1 MVEWMGEQLR
11 REGVVDIKHNRFWIR
26 GRLRIAEESDSELRR
41 HVRTARFV
49 DAGGRDI
56 FPPLR
61 DVQIVAATDYCMTLT
76 GYEHKEQMLG
86 RPVSYQQSWLLT
98 SAAYYDAETART
110 EEYNRQRAAGE
121 VD

>member
-1 MVEWMGEQLR
+1 MVEWMGERLR
-11 REGVVDIKHNRFWIR
+11 SDGVVAVRHNRVWVR
-26 GRLRIAEESDSELRR
+26 GRLRISEEQDAELRR

-49 DAGGRDI
+49 DGSGKDVFA
-56 FPPLR
+56 PLR

-76 GYEHKEQMLG
+76 GYEYKEQFLG
-86 RPVSYQQSWLLT
+86 RPTAFQQSWLLT
-98 SAAYYDAETART
+98 SAAYYDAEVARA